1 MPVPVPLRF
10 VPKSSNICSMI
21 SAPPTFGLVL
31 CADHDETV
39 VEYALQ
45 DIAAPVA
52 VSEYAHVL
60 PSPDELR
67 MGIDEGR
74 RAFLQPTT

>member
-1 MPVPVPLRF
+1 MGKPVEF
-10 VPKSSNICSMI
+10 DQYD
-21 SAPPTFGLVL
+21 
-31 CADHDETV
+31 CADHNETV

-67 MGIDEGR
+67 MAIDEGR
-74 RAFLQPTT
+74 RAFLQATT